1 MPSTMTLSSLVFPSG
16 TPVPETQVL
25 QIVVPD
31 DLSQTLGA
39 TEQFN
44 VVAAPGDPLSTY
56 TFAFWAVPG
65 KVQPTQVTNGVADAE
80 QIVTFPAPA
89 EESFN
94 ATAWYVLDGPGGT
107 GVGVW
112 AFSLNEGTPI
122 LTVNLTSTPPFA
134 SVSPSACVEGAN
146 AVSTTD
152 PAAIAAG
159 KVTITAAN
167 LIGGSGRFQQWLE
180 FFENNRDVVGDQL
193 IVAAD
198 GSSEAIAVYSI
209 PEPDPCLGL
218 RQELADI
225 LGHREDFPSQAA
237 YELAIHT
244 VEGQLRQCEQE
255 NGEPLTP
262 VFS

>member
-1 MPSTMTLSSLVFPSG
+1 MPSTMTLSYLVFPSG

-80 QIVTFPAPA
+80 QIVTFPAPSD
-89 EESFN
+89 ESFN
-94 ATAWYVLDGPGGT
+94 ATAWYVLDGPGGA

-112 AFSLNEGTPI
+112 AFSLNEGAPI
-122 LTVNLTSTPPFA
+122 LAANLTSTPPFA

-159 KVTITAAN
+159 KVMITAAN
-167 LIGGSGRFQQWLE
+167 LIEGSGRFQQWLE
-180 FFENNRDVVGDQL
+180 FFGDNDVVGDL
-193 IVAAD
+193 LTVAAD

-209 PEPDPCLGL
+209 PQPDPCLGL

-225 LGHREDFPSQAA
+225 LGNPQDFPNPGAHQRAVQAV
-237 YELAIHT
+237 T
-244 VEGQLRQCEQE
+244 SQLRQCEQE
-255 NGEPLTP
+255 YGEPLTP
-262 VFS
+262 